1 MENPF
6 LNLKSV
12 TPTEMIN
19 LQNVTAN
26 LSEDKIKNFVAV
38 YSSKRREAEMILI
51 ISCVGLLGFAGIQ
64 RFLVGQIGMGLLYF
78 FTGGLCFIGTI
89 LDIVNHKKLTD
100 EYNVQMA
107 TETLQL
113 VQ

>member
-6 LNLKSV
+6 MHLKSV
-12 TPTEMIN
+12 TPSEMIN
-19 LQNVTAN
+19 LQSVTSN
-26 LSEDKIKNFVAV
+26 LSEDKIKNFVTV
-38 YSSKRREAEMILI
+38 YSTKRREAEMILI

-89 LDIVNHKKLTD
+89 LDIIDHKKLAD
-100 EYNVQMA
+100 EYNAQMA
-107 TETLQL
+107 SETLQL
-113 VQ
+113 IQ

>member
-1 MENPF
+1 MENLF

-19 LQNVTAN
+19 LKNLTAN
-26 LSEDKIKNFVAV
+26 LSEDKLRSFITV
-38 YSSKRREAEMILI
+38 YSSKRRESDLILI

-64 RFLVGQIGMGLLYF
+64 RFLLGQIGMGLLYF
-78 FTGGLCFIGTI
+78 FTGGLCLIGTI
-89 LDIVNHKKLTD
+89 LDIVNHKQLAD
-100 EYNVQMA
+100 EFNAQMA
-107 TETLQL
+107 SETLQL

>member
-12 TPTEMIN
+12 TPAEMVN
-19 LQNVTAN
+19 LKNLTAN
-26 LSEDKIKNFVAV
+26 LSEDKLRNFVSV

-78 FTGGLCFIGTI
+78 FTGGLCLIGTI
-89 LDIVNHKKLTD
+89 LDIINHKELAD
-100 EYNVQMA
+100 EYNAQMA
-107 TETLQL
+107 NETLQL
-113 VQ
+113 IQ